1 MITLYDLCAD
11 LRNWFDRGQIKYIG
25 DVTIDSN
32 SIVCDS
38 ETVTPKPNQYFRI
51 IGSVFNDGVYQH
63 NNENLIDEQFEGAV
77 WLMAVPP
84 QFLSL
89 LDEMNAWIA
98 ANQKVMD
105 GPYQSES
112 YNGYSYSKASI
123 TDASGH
129 AANGAVNACM
139 AVFASRLNK
148 WRKI

>member
-25 DVTIDSN
+25 DITIASN

-38 ETVTPKPNQYFRI
+38 ETVLPKESQYFRI
-51 IGSVFNDGVYQH
+51 VGSLYNDGVYQWGYH
-63 NNENLIDEQFEGAV
+63 ELIPETFNGAV

-84 QFLSL
+84 QFLAL
-89 LDEMNAWIA
+89 IDEMNAWIDS
-98 ANQKVMD
+98 NSKVMD

-112 YNGYSYSKASI
+112 YNGYSYSRASI
-123 TDASGH
+123 ADASGH
-129 AANGAVNACM
+129 AANGAYNACM
-139 AVFASRLNK
+139 AVFAPRLNR